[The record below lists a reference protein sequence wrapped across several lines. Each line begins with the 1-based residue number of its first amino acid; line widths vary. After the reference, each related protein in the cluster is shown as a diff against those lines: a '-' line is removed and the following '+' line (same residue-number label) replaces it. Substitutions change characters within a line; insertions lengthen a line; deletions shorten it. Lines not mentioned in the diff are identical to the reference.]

1 MRRLKNFSRKR
12 PVTAHSSLVLT
23 AANTVSRRITETRAR
38 ERARNSYIRDHE
50 QRHAHSRIR
59 IDHDG
64 HRAREQASSA
74 VGATAWRARPMTG
87 SRRGPPRLRRRRN
100 RWRVRRRICL
110 VACLTGRAQDSSM
123 SRPLSASSGSG
134 RQHGQEPD
142 RARSGP
148 ALRGKRRSHPNCA
161 GCTTSRPA
169 GSRPCH
175 LNHPI
180 AACRWRRGQLLG
192 TTGQQRTGR
201 SAPRS
206 AALAQC
212 RFS

>member
-1 MRRLKNFSRKR
+1 MPAKGRGIVTSGTMSRGTHIAGYELITTAPCPRTSVFRGRGNR
-12 PVTAHSSLVLT
+12 PAGTT
-23 AANTVSRRITETRAR
+23 
-38 ERARNSYIRDHE
+38 D
-50 QRHAHSRIR
+50 
-59 IDHDG
+59 DG
-64 HRAREQASSA
+64 Q
-74 VGATAWRARPMTG
+74 
-87 SRRGPPRLRRRRN
+87 PPRPAPITQTAKPVAPLPTDLSGD
-100 RWRVRRRICL
+100 CL
-110 VACLTGRAQDSSM
+110 AARAQDSSM